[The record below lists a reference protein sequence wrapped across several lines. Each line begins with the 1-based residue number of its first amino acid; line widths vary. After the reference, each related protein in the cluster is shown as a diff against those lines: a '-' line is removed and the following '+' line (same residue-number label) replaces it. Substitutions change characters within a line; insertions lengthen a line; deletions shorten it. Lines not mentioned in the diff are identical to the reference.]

1 MKFSAVRNWHESGY
15 RFKRKRP
22 EVGRKKGKIMK
33 GFFIALILSL
43 SLTLALKANAHEE
56 IKASEVIG
64 ITTFNGDIVIARK
77 LSEKHEILDGI
88 KSGERIEIN
97 QEVFYP
103 EQIAQVLTR
112 NLTTGK
118 IVEKKPNQPDFN

>member
-1 MKFSAVRNWHESGY
+1 
-15 RFKRKRP
+15 
-22 EVGRKKGKIMK
+22 MK
-33 GFFIALILSL
+33 GFVIALILSL
-43 SLTLALKANAHEE
+43 GLSLALKANAAEE

-64 ITTFNGDIVIARK
+64 ITTFDGEVILARK
-77 LSEKHEILDGI
+77 MSDKKEIVEGL

-97 QEVFYP
+97 HEVIYP

-112 NLTTGK
+112 SLTTGK

>member
-1 MKFSAVRNWHESGY
+1 
-15 RFKRKRP
+15 
-22 EVGRKKGKIMK
+22 MK
-33 GFFIALILSL
+33 GIVIALMLSL
-43 SLTLALKANAHEE
+43 GLSLALKANAAEE

-64 ITTFNGDIVIARK
+64 ITTFDGEVILARK
-77 LSEKHEILDGI
+77 LSDKKEIVEGL

-97 QEVFYP
+97 HEVIYP

-112 NLTTGK
+112 SLTTGK